1 MLTCANC
8 GEQNPERARFCLNCG
23 ASLAAGQR
31 RGARKVVTVVVCDVS
46 GSTALG
52 ERLDPESLGRV
63 MARYFERTRAV
74 LERHHGLVQ
83 KFIGDAVVATFGVP
97 VVREDDALRAVRA
110 AAAIQDAVAELD
122 VEGGPAIEVRIG
134 VSTGEVMVEEAGGD
148 PLVIGEAVNLATRLQ
163 AAAGPGEVLLDR
175 RTWHLSRDALVAA
188 EVPGADGGAW
198 RLVDVSPDA
207 LGHARR
213 SDNP

>member
-23 ASLAAGQR
+23 ASLVAAQR
-31 RGARKVVTVVVCDVS
+31 RGARKVVTVVVCDAS

-63 MARYFERTRAV
+63 MARYFERSRAV

-110 AAAIQDAVAELD
+110 AAAMRDAVAD
-122 VEGGPAIEVRIG
+122 MSHRGAR
-134 VSTGEVMVEEAGGD
+134 
-148 PLVIGEAVNLATRLQ
+148 Q
-163 AAAGPGEVLLDR
+163 APPG
-175 RTWHLSRDALVAA
+175 
-188 EVPGADGGAW
+188 
-198 RLVDVSPDA
+198 
-207 LGHARR
+207 
-213 SDNP
+213 

>member
-1 MLTCANC
+1 MLTCASC

-23 ASLAAGQR
+23 APLASEQR
-31 RGARKVVTVVVCDVS
+31 RGARKVVTVVVCDVT

-110 AAAIQDAVAELD
+110 AAAMQDAVADLD
-122 VEGGPAIEVRIG
+122 EAGGPAIEVRIG

-188 EVPGADGGAW
+188 EVEGMGVRGPRG
-198 RLVDVSPDA
+198 
-207 LGHARR
+207 
-213 SDNP
+213 